1 MSNSLLSKKELIE
14 AGYPY
19 GKAIEGIPFGD
30 PKTEFLRTKPD
41 HIVYQPKNLA
51 RGDTGNEHFLVFP
64 NKNKTKLLAL
74 WLQSTREGSG
84 DECIVLAQSKDGHRW
99 SEPRVL
105 LKTVPGVQRVRW
117 GVPFVTESGRIY
129 ILYRR
134 DTMETAKTNM
144 AGIFSDDDGE
154 TWSEPS
160 EIPFPKTPWD
170 PEGVLVNWVAFQ
182 VPVRDTLGNY
192 ILGITVSTSEHYK
205 PYPPTW
211 FWNDTHAMLMRF
223 TNMDEDPMCED
234 IRFTLFPTQGIS
246 VPNPVYHGYD
256 SCQEPSVVCL
266 PDGRLFVLM
275 RTLMGSPYYVLISAD
290 GEACTEPLPLRYRDG
305 SPVLHPLS
313 PCPVYALP
321 DGRYV
326 MLNHNNPGRIGH
338 LDQLKLET
346 RFNTA
351 NYIRNPTYISFG
363 TFSPQS
369 PQGIEFDPPILFA
382 DTEDIAVGPKAT
394 AESCTY
400 TSLTCFGG
408 ETVLWYPDRKFY
420 LLGKKIPEAL

>member
-1 MSNSLLSKKELIE
+1 MSKPLLSKKELID

-19 GKAIEGIPFGD
+19 GKAIEGIPLGD

-41 HIVYQPKNLA
+41 YIVYQPKNLA

-64 NKNKTKLLAL
+64 NKNQTKLLAL

-84 DECIVLAQSKDGHRW
+84 DECIVLAESQDGHLW

-105 LKTVPGVQRVRW
+105 LKTVRGVQRVRW
-117 GVPFVTESGRIY
+117 GVPFVTKSGRIY
-129 ILYRR
+129 ILYRK
-134 DTMETAKTNM
+134 DTQETATTNM

-154 TWSEPS
+154 TWSEPG

-170 PEGVLVNWVAFQ
+170 PEDVLVNWVAFQ
-182 VPVRDTLGNY
+182 VPVRDAFGNF
-192 ILGITVSTSEHYK
+192 ILGITVSTSDRYK

-223 TNMDEDPMCED
+223 TNMDEDPACED

-246 VPNPVYHGYD
+246 VPNPVYSGYD

-275 RTLMGSPYYVLISAD
+275 RTLMGSPYYSLISAD
-290 GEACTEPLPLRYRDG
+290 GNDCTEPQPLRYRDG
-305 SPVLHPLS
+305 TPVLHPLS
-313 PCPVYALP
+313 PCPVYALS

-326 MLNHNNPGRIGH
+326 MLNHNNMGKIGEF
-338 LDQLKLET
+338 DQLKLEK

-351 NYIRNPTYISFG
+351 NFIRNPTYVSFG
-363 TFSPQS
+363 TYSPQS
-369 PQGIEFDPPILFA
+369 PQGIEFDPPVLFA

-420 LLGKKIPEAL
+420 LLGKKLL